1 MIKIRSQHRISSKIV
16 AQDPAYYLRSVKD
29 NILHKVSRE
38 LREPL
43 EGEFRLNRFKTSMSD
58 DEMEISVTLFILKD
72 HHVKLLH
79 ETLGD
84 DRYREFLFKCEALD
98 QELRDKEYSNK
109 LDIISKLEKGEEIDI
124 AANGLNI
131 KREND

>member
-84 DRYREFLFKCEALD
+84 DKYREFLFKCEALD